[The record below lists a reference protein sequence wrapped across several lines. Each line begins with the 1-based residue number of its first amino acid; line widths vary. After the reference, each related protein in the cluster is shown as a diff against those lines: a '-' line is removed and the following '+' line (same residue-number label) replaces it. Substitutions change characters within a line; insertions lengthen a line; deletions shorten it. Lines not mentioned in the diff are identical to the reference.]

1 MFVNTIYN
9 VCVFY
14 VRRLNIV
21 EHGPKNNMTIANV
34 WWGGRYLQPYN
45 KYETLDN
52 PYLYTLGNCI
62 WSAGRSLV
70 LTFIEVCR
78 TCTVEM

>member
-21 EHGPKNNMTIANV
+21 EHGPKNYMTIANV
-34 WWGGRYLQPYN
+34 WGADNTYSRTINMKHWIIHISILWRIVFGQPV
-45 KYETLDN
+45 
-52 PYLYTLGNCI
+52 
-62 WSAGRSLV
+62 ARS
-70 LTFIEVCR
+70 C
-78 TCTVEM
+78 